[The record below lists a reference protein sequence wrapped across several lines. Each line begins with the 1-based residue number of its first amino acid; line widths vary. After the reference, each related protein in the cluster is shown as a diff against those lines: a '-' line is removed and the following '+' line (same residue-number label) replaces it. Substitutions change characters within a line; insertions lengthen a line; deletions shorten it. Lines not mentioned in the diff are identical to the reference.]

1 MTRWSRIVLAA
12 ATLAAAAPSALAQSY
27 PAKPVRLLVP
37 FAAGGGTDFFARSV
51 GGKMSDALGQ
61 QIVVENRPGAS
72 SIIAAEAV
80 ARSAA
85 DGYTMLLGDTTTYA
99 VNPSLFKK
107 LPYDPQK
114 DFAPVSLTARFV
126 MTLVVNPAVVG
137 VNSVQELIE
146 AARKQ
151 PGKIDYATPGAGT
164 PHHLAMELFQQRT
177 GIKLNH
183 VPYKGAAPAVQDML
197 GGQIGFMFLDL
208 PSATPH
214 LKGGKIKVIATATP
228 KPVAVLP
235 DVPTIAASG
244 VPGFE
249 AWAWQGFVVPAGTPP
264 EVIAK
269 LRDAYLKAVNDP
281 AVRAKLVEA
290 GVEPL
295 QSTPAEMGN
304 YMKTEREKWAQ
315 VIKAGNITVE

>member
-137 VNSVQELIE
+137 VNAVQELIE

-197 GGQIGFMFLDL
+197 GGQIGLMFLDL

-244 VPGFE
+244 VSGFE